1 MRFFK
6 HGGAKRLFS
15 GFMAAITLLTLLP
28 ALPAAAADTSGLPAT
43 IECTYVPQMH
53 KTMNILGGTAY
64 LHIMEFDVNGTGTVG
79 FCGDHNKHLGT
90 GNIGDTWY
98 LNGPVTN
105 DAMRAILTYYYNEYD
120 NNGWSARDSV
130 TSNNGIANGM
140 VQAMLWEIKANP
152 NNYTHVFE
160 KDENYLSD
168 PTADKTHFGMSD
180 AGYNE
185 LMRLAQVRV
194 NAYEAINGNYVITNP
209 TYTDPVQESAWL
221 LSCIFANYKN
231 GRYPDMDFAYYLPAN
246 NVDQPIYVRIPNSI
260 DGDPIYVKI
269 QKVDENGNPLAGA
282 TFGFSMSIADG
293 SLMSLG
299 SATTEADGWATYMI
313 RESQLA
319 GATSITVFA
328 TETDA
333 PRGYKLDPTVYQTT
347 ATTAANS
354 SPETAAV
361 FNGGQPVKNNKD
373 EPKEPEGLI
382 QKIDS
387 RTLQGIGPA
396 TFHFEGETADGQYYS
411 QDWTCDANGS
421 LDLQWWD
428 PDSTSDYIPP
438 GDYTV
443 TETDPPPG
451 YKKTEDGQFIWLRY
465 NEATQEATKS
475 GNLTFTN
482 DRLRSVQIKKISA
495 DGEPLAGAQFDI
507 YRDGQLV
514 GHEETDA
521 NGQFVWSGDNGLE
534 DGLYTFV
541 EMAPPPGYL
550 LPYENVKSINVD
562 SSDIHDDVMLSLTFT
577 NYRESEIKI
586 QKLSTGTNM
595 PVEGAKFEVAID
607 GETLGEYVSGPDG
620 TILISPDDWYGFLQ
634 EEGMANRTSW
644 TVSVRETVAA
654 DGYLIDSTDWVTQ
667 ELHQGETLKPFV
679 FTDTPYP
686 EIWIR
691 KLDRETKEPLQG
703 AGFEVEIDGI
713 DIGGPFYTDETG
725 WVKITYDVYKRF
737 LQDFNDPLPYNGWGV
752 SVTEV
757 AVPDN
762 YNKDS
767 QPLGTDETRQY
778 TLTGTLGPQQSKIEF
793 TFEDTSY
800 RDIKVT
806 KKDAETDWPLAGAEF
821 TLESVTLDN
830 GGSYSKQLTT
840 DASGFVVFEDVPNGT
855 YKLWE
860 STAPKGYESNDEV
873 KTVIVSSADEP
884 VIEFEYKNEPHSG
897 IRILKVDAA
906 TDQPIPGAL
915 FRITP
920 MAPLTGPSI
929 ERETDEN
936 GLIVIENAEPGTYK
950 IEELSVPDPYVV
962 NSEPHLVEVTNQH
975 DAFPITIYNHAEGML
990 YIQKLDAD
998 THEPLAGAYFDIHT
1012 AGGTYVGTAGPTGPN
1027 GYATFAGL
1035 EPGSYVVKE
1044 IKAPDGHVIDPTPQS
1059 FEVSATDSGK
1069 IYTLIFDNKPTA
1081 NLWLRKYDQ
1090 LTKVGLEGA
1099 VFKLTTV
1106 EGTIVRENLH
1116 SGPDGF
1122 IKVNDLEEGAY
1133 LIQEIEAPDGYILNP
1148 EPKLINLRHDY
1159 TEVVDFPNVKPGS
1172 IAIRK
1177 IDAKTEAPLAGAV
1190 FELYS
1195 IDDKL
1200 LDTQTSGDDGYAY
1213 FNGLEPGQYYIK
1225 EKEAPEGYTHST
1237 VPVKIEV
1244 EAFKS
1249 VEYEWKNGQNATLT
1263 IIKRDK
1269 ETKTPLANAT
1279 FEVRNLD
1286 GTLAAT
1292 LTSDGSGYATTDRLT
1307 PGWYKVTETIAPNGY
1322 LLDTEEHLIELK
1334 ENTPAVLELFNQPAK
1349 GIVIHKVDGTTQEPL
1364 SGAVI
1369 ELQTIGGKL
1378 IDSYTTDASG
1388 TINTQAVEPGFYY
1401 LVETKAPDGYV
1412 LNDEPVLVEVEEGI
1426 ASVVTIKNFPETV
1439 IQIYKTDSTTGDPL
1453 GGAEF
1458 TIKDI
1463 NGNIVDIV
1471 ETDLTGWAYTKT
1483 LPAGRYTAV
1492 ETIAPDGYSLDPTEH
1507 DIILRQ
1513 GSNYTLEVKNAPDTS
1528 LHITKIDSAS
1538 RKTLEGAVFEVK
1550 KDCGTEPCV
1559 IVGEYTTDHNGLAIT
1574 EPLEPGI
1581 YFVKEVQAPMG
1592 YVLDET
1598 EYEVCVKAGQFN
1610 NITIENTP
1618 AATLIARKIDSRTGE
1633 PIPGAVFKLETADHS
1648 LIGTLESDA
1657 NGEAIFTNLKAG
1669 HYIITETQAP
1679 PGYQISSP
1687 DSQTI
1692 TIEYGK
1698 NNYVDF
1704 VDAENGGLVVILQDK
1719 HTGEYLAGG
1728 QFIVTRESDQI
1739 VVFDGSTDVTGT
1751 IVVGDLL
1758 PGWYTVE
1765 QVFAPDDYTMIDT
1778 STKVEILV
1786 GQQQTVYFYDETAG
1800 IVIEKVDSTDPDKML
1815 EGARFQV
1822 KRDED
1827 GIVVGEYVTNKDGT
1841 AMAYGLTPG
1850 LYTVTELV
1858 APNGYA
1864 IDEAPKTV
1872 HVKGGSAAHVT
1883 FTDTPLSGITVAVV
1897 DQNTREPI
1905 VGATVEVWVQNGALV
1920 NTYTTDTTGT
1930 IQTDKLNAGYYVLKL
1945 IDVPDGYA
1953 AVETE
1958 TTVEIKDGVS
1968 ITHTFECVSNGVLRV
1983 MSTNNQDMSIAG
1995 MRFTVTTIDG
2005 SYIGEYTTGTD
2016 GTATV
2021 PSLTPGWYIISE
2033 EKAPDGYTI
2042 SSENEQRVEVISGQ
2056 DATVI
2061 FRHTQVFGLQIRTTC
2076 QQTNAAVEGAV
2087 YRITDLSGAT
2097 IGTYTSDSAG
2107 IAFATLEP
2115 GWYQIIPVSA
2125 PDGYTI
2131 PDSSPRTIEVKG
2143 DGITVTDF
2151 VVTQMSSVRVKVV
2164 DGSTGRGIYGVRL
2177 LLKNGTQVI
2186 SEYTTN
2192 NEGYITL
2199 TNEIRNGDYTLEMI
2213 SAPSGYT
2220 IDSVPKSISALVGQT
2235 TEITW
2240 ALYKGGGQIQAVVTS
2255 ADYNKTRDLPA
2266 GSLLQGAVFEIV
2278 NADTYQLVGTMI
2290 SDARGVAASSGLPI
2304 GRYMVKMV
2312 TPPSYYACSDQEVEV
2327 RLKITN
2333 DVVQTQFQCVSVNL
2347 GTEIQ
2352 QKSNT
2357 TVRAGSNMR
2366 VDILKANNTSDV
2378 RLDNFNVHYKV
2389 PTDAARISTLST
2401 GTWNQAVWYSIS
2413 YKTNMSDYRQLASN
2427 LLSTSHYQYD
2437 LSTQSLGLQSG
2448 EYVTDI
2454 RLEFNTVPAGFSVVD
2469 KSALSLYVLS
2479 TVANGYKLISRAE
2492 ISGQYNTTSVSTTH
2506 IDNEWPYSSSSG
2518 YDITSG
2524 GNSGYYGGA
2533 GTPAVSGNSGQ
2544 WTSNTSLWTTT
2555 VTSNVKLPSTL
2566 PKTGY

>member
-1 MRFFK
+1 MQFFK
-6 HGGAKRLFS
+6 SNRWKKFLS
-15 GFMAAITLLTLLP
+15 GFMAAVMLVGLLPTVSLAADNGMPDTITMSDCQFMGEYSSPNGLGNPKLHYFMFWVNNQETTGLCLDHGKSMGTHSINKTWTYDKTIPAKSDLLT
-28 ALPAAAADTSGLPAT
+28 
-43 IECTYVPQMH
+43 I
-53 KTMNILGGTAY
+53 
-64 LHIMEFDVNGTGTVG
+64 F
-79 FCGDHNKHLGT
+79 GD
-90 GNIGDTWY
+90 
-98 LNGPVTN
+98 
-105 DAMRAILTYYYNEYD
+105 YYYTCLE
-120 NNGWSARDSV
+120 V
-130 TSNNGIANGM
+130 SNRLDE
-140 VQAMLWEIKANP
+140 QYP
-152 NNYTHVFE
+152 NKTAAE
-160 KDENYLSD
+160 KQEMDENYLPAGNRLWVNGWVQAMIWCVTTRPGDFDQITNFDS
-168 PTADKTHFGMSD
+168 PEGAAQRRQITAER
-180 AGYNE
+180 A
-185 LMRLAQVRV
+185 A
-194 NAYEAINGNYVITNP
+194 AINGCGGSATVDGSTWIIDEIIQKWLDGEYTHYDYYKYVP
-209 TYTDPVQESAWL
+209 TGDHGGYDDQSILIPYVESFGVYEAW
-221 LSCIFANYKN
+221 
-231 GRYPDMDFAYYLPAN
+231 
-246 NVDQPIYVRIPNSI
+246 
-260 DGDPIYVKI
+260 VKV
-269 QKVDENGNPLAGA
+269 QKVDENHSPLSGA
-282 TFGFSMSIADG
+282 EFTVYQDAACTRALGTMTTG
-293 SLMSLG
+293 S
-299 SATTEADGWATYMI
+299 DGWAYYHIM
-313 RESQLA
+313 QM
-319 GATSITVFA
+319 A
-328 TETDA
+328 TESMTVYTRETRAPAGYAQLGGKWAVEVNATRNSTQDTAAAFNSGAAIENGTDDVGAVIKKIDAKTGVGVGPCYIRIQGQADEDFGGGYINIVKRTDA
-333 PRGYKLDPTVYQTT
+333 AGNLPIQW
-347 ATTAANS
+347 
-354 SPETAAV
+354 
-361 FNGGQPVKNNKD
+361 KNPD
-373 EPKEPEGLI
+373 
-382 QKIDS
+382 DS
-387 RTLQGIGPA
+387 
-396 TFHFEGETADGQYYS
+396 EYYV
-411 QDWTCDANGS
+411 
-421 LDLQWWD
+421 
-428 PDSTSDYIPP
+428 PP
-438 GDYTV
+438 GQYTV
-443 TETDPPPG
+443 TEEKAPDGYEKTDESYHLVLT
-451 YKKTEDGQFIWLRY
+451 YKPAEGIYTHSGDIVFKNNPLRSIVVKKVDPDGNGLAGAIFEVYKDGQFM
-465 NEATQEATKS
+465 
-475 GNLTFTN
+475 GNKETENDGTFTYAG
-482 DRLRSVQIKKISA
+482 K
-495 DGEPLAGAQFDI
+495 DGK
-507 YRDGQLV
+507 
-514 GHEETDA
+514 
-521 NGQFVWSGDNGLE
+521 GLE
-534 DGLYTFV
+534 MGYYEFK
-541 EMAPPPGYL
+541 EIKAPAGYL
-550 LPYENVKSINVD
+550 LPFDNV
-562 SSDIHDDVMLSLTFT
+562 HGVMIDPSALETEDPIILSFT
-577 NYRESEIKI
+577 NYQYPEIVI
-586 QKLSTGTNM
+586 QKVANGTDEPVAGAYFNVKINGRDFGQVGPTG
-595 PVEGAKFEVAID
+595 A
-607 GETLGEYVSGPDG
+607 DG
-620 TILISPDDWYGFLQ
+620 TIILDYDDYKDYLDP
-634 EEGMANRTSW
+634 EEKSW
-644 TVSVRETVAA
+644 TVQVQEAVAPDGFLLDSDDWKSATFSRGQSTV
-654 DGYLIDSTDWVTQ
+654 
-667 ELHQGETLKPFV
+667 PFV
-679 FTDTPYP
+679 FSDTKYP
-686 EIWIR
+686 SIKIV
-691 KLDRETKEPLQG
+691 KLDKETQEPLRG
-703 AGFEVEIDGI
+703 ATFQVWVDGE
-713 DIGGPFYTDETG
+713 DIGDYTTNANGFVE
-725 WVKITYDVYKRF
+725 ITYDDYGRF
-737 LQDFNDPLPYNGWGV
+737 LNEENWGNWGITV
-752 SVTEV
+752 QEIH
-757 AVPDN
+757 APPN
-762 YNKDS
+762 YNKDKQDS
-767 QPLGTDETRQY
+767 GDYTKTSVLKFGAET
-778 TLTGTLGPQQSKIEF
+778 IVFE
-793 TFEDTSY
+793 FEDTSY

-806 KKDAETDWPLAGAEF
+806 KKDADTDWPLAGAEF
-821 TLESVTLDN
+821 TLESVTLDDPNEN
-830 GGSYSKQLTT
+830 GTVRRSLTT
-840 DASGFVVFEDVPNGT
+840 DESGFVIFEDVPNGT

-860 STAPKGYESNDEV
+860 SVAPKGYESNDEV
-873 KTVIVSSADEP
+873 KTVVVTSESEP

-897 IRILKVDAA
+897 IRILKLDAA

-920 MAPLTGPSI
+920 MAPLTGPSF

-975 DAFPITIYNHAEGML
+975 DAFPVTIYNHAEGML

-1106 EGTIVRENLH
+1106 DGTIVRENLH

-1133 LIQEIEAPDGYILNP
+1133 LIQETEAPDGYILNP

-1159 TEVVDFPNVKPGS
+1159 TEVIDFPNVKPGS

-1213 FNGLEPGQYYIK
+1213 FNGLEAGQYYIK
-1225 EKEAPEGYTHST
+1225 EKEAPEGYTRST

-1249 VEYEWKNGQNATLT
+1249 IEYEWKNGQNATLT

-1292 LTSDGSGYATTDRLT
+1292 LTSDTSGYATTDRLT

-1349 GIVIHKVDGTTQEPL
+1349 GIVIHKVDGTTQDPL
-1364 SGAVI
+1364 AGAVI

-1426 ASVVTIKNFPETV
+1426 ASVVTIENFPETV

-1507 DIILRQ
+1507 DIVLRQ

-1858 APNGYA
+1858 APDGYA

-1905 VGATVEVWVQNGALV
+1905 MGATVEVWVQNGALV

-1945 IDVPDGYA
+1945 VDVPDGYA

-1958 TTVEIKDGVS
+1958 ATVEIKDGVS

-1983 MSTNNQDMSIAG
+1983 MSTNNQDVSIAG

-2016 GTATV
+2016 GTATI
-2021 PSLTPGWYIISE
+2021 PSLTPGWYIITE
-2033 EKAPDGYTI
+2033 ERAPDGYTI
-2042 SSENEQRVEVISGQ
+2042 SSENEQRVQVVSGQ

-2151 VVTQMSSVRVKVV
+2151 VVTQMSSLRVKIV

-2177 LLKNGTQVI
+2177 LLKNGSNVV
-2186 SEYTTN
+2186 SEYTSN

-2199 TNEIRNGDYTLEMI
+2199 TNEIVNGDFTLEMI
-2213 SAPSGYT
+2213 SAPDGYT

-2327 RLKITN
+2327 RLKINN

-2357 TVRAGSNMR
+2357 TVRAGSSMR

-2413 YKTNMSDYRQLASN
+2413 YKTNMSDYRVLASN
-2427 LLSTSHYQYD
+2427 LLSTSRYQYD

-2454 RLEFNTVPAGFSVVD
+2454 RFEFNTVPAGFAVVD

-2479 TVANGYKLISRAE
+2479 TVSNGYKLISRAE

>member
-6 HGGAKRLFS
+6 SDGWKKFLS
-15 GFMAAITLLTLLP
+15 GFMALVMLVGLIPLTAQAAEAPDGMPTDITLNNCELVGEFI
-28 ALPAAAADTSGLPAT
+28 SENGLGS
-43 IECTYVPQMH
+43 PQ
-53 KTMNILGGTAY
+53 
-64 LHIMEFDVNGTGTVG
+64 LHFFDFDVNGTITTG
-79 FCGDHNKHLGT
+79 FCLDHGKHMGYGVEGCTWTFERKIPAGSELFCVFADYYTNCMAVTNQLDAQYPELSAEEKFEMDGDYIPEGNRPWVNGWVQSAVWLFRDQPDVFNNLTDDYILMQIAKERTAAIEGWYKAHGGTSTATDESSFNLIKSIVQRWYSGGFTRYDYYKYAPTGDHKGYDDQSVLIPYVDGHEETQPWLKVRK
-90 GNIGDTWY
+90 
-98 LNGPVTN
+98 VT
-105 DAMRAILTYYYNEYD
+105 YD
-120 NNGWSARDSV
+120 GS
-130 TSNNGIANGM
+130 
-140 VQAMLWEIKANP
+140 
-152 NNYTHVFE
+152 
-160 KDENYLSD
+160 
-168 PTADKTHFGMSD
+168 
-180 AGYNE
+180 
-185 LMRLAQVRV
+185 
-194 NAYEAINGNYVITNP
+194 
-209 TYTDPVQESAWL
+209 
-221 LSCIFANYKN
+221 
-231 GRYPDMDFAYYLPAN
+231 
-246 NVDQPIYVRIPNSI
+246 
-260 DGDPIYVKI
+260 
-269 QKVDENGNPLAGA
+269 PLANAVFTVYYDASCTDVIG
-282 TFGFSMSIADG
+282 TM
-293 SLMSLG
+293 
-299 SATTEADGWATYMI
+299 TTGADGWGYCQPEWDYGVDTMTVYVK
-313 RESQLA
+313 E
-319 GATSITVFA
+319 TSVPPGGDYT
-328 TETDA
+328 
-333 PRGYKLDPTVYQTT
+333 LDPTVYPVTVS
-347 ATTAANS
+347 ASGNS
-354 SPETAAV
+354 TKETAAAV
-361 FNGGQPVKNNKD
+361 NSGIGIPNGTP
-373 EPKEPEGLI
+373 EPSDALVR
-382 QKIDS
+382 KIDKYTKMGVANAIIRFVGQS
-387 RTLQGIGPA
+387 NSGLHIDT
-396 TFHFEGETADGQYYS
+396 TFPTGE
-411 QDWTCDANGS
+411 NG
-421 LDLQWWD
+421 DLPIQWKD
-428 PDSTSDYIPP
+428 PDGEFYIPP
-438 GDYTV
+438 GQYTV
-443 TETDPPPG
+443 TEQTPPPG
-451 YKKTEDGQFIWLRY
+451 YQGTDESYHLVLRY
-465 NEATQEATKS
+465 EPEHNVYEAS
-475 GNLTFTN
+475 GNIVFENPKLKS
-482 DRLRSVQIKKISA
+482 LIIKKV
-495 DGEPLAGAQFDI
+495 DPEG
-507 YRDGQLV
+507 
-514 GHEETDA
+514 
-521 NGQFVWSGDNGLE
+521 NGLE
-534 DGLYTFV
+534 GAIFEIFRDSVSLGQFETEADGTITYAGPNGNGIESGLY
-541 EMAPPPGYL
+541 EIIERKAPDGYL
-550 LPYENVKSINVD
+550 LPYDVLHSIYVNAEALNDPSPYEIVAVNYQYPEIIIKKVANGTDEPVAGAYFNVKINGRDFGQVGP
-562 SSDIHDDVMLSLTFT
+562 
-577 NYRESEIKI
+577 
-586 QKLSTGTNM
+586 TG
-595 PVEGAKFEVAID
+595 A
-607 GETLGEYVSGPDG
+607 DG
-620 TILISPDDWYGFLQ
+620 TIVLNYDDYKDFLDP
-634 EEGMANRTSW
+634 EEKSW
-644 TVSVRETVAA
+644 TVEVQEAVAP
-654 DGYLIDSTDWVTQ
+654 DGYLLDDDGWKSATFSRGQATV
-667 ELHQGETLKPFV
+667 PFV
-679 FTDTPYP
+679 FSDTKYP
-686 EIWIR
+686 SIKILKR
-691 KLDRETKEPLQG
+691 DKETQEPLQG
-703 AGFEVEIDGI
+703 ATFNVWVDGHDIGDFTTNATGYVEI
-713 DIGGPFYTDETG
+713 
-725 WVKITYDVYKRF
+725 TYEDYGRF
-737 LQDFNDPLPYNGWGV
+737 LNEENWGHWGIIV
-752 SVTEV
+752 QEIG
-757 AVPDN
+757 VPDN
-762 YNKDS
+762 YNKDKQEDS
-767 QPLGTDETRQY
+767 GDY
-778 TLTGTLGPQQSKIEF
+778 TKTGVLEFGAKTIEF
-793 TFEDTSY
+793 EFEDTSY

-806 KKDAETDWPLAGAEF
+806 KKDADTDWPLAGAEF
-821 TLESVTLDN
+821 TLESVSLDDPN
-830 GGSYSKQLTT
+830 EGGSVKRSLTT
-840 DASGFVVFEDVPNGT
+840 DATGFVIFEDVPNGT

-860 STAPKGYESNDEV
+860 SVPPKGYESNDEV
-873 KTVIVSSADEP
+873 KTIVVTSDDEP

-897 IRILKVDAA
+897 IRILKLDAA

-920 MAPLTGPSI
+920 MAPLTGPSF

-950 IEELSVPDPYVV
+950 VEELSVPDPYVV

-975 DAFPITIYNHAEGML
+975 DAFPVTIYNHAEGML
-990 YIQKLDAD
+990 YIQKLDAV
-998 THEPLAGAYFDIHT
+998 THEPLAGAYFDVHT
-1012 AGGTYVGTAGPTGPN
+1012 AGGTFIATVGPTGPN
-1027 GYATFAGL
+1027 GFATLAGL

-1044 IKAPDGHVIDPTPQS
+1044 IKAPDGHVIDPVPQS

-1106 EGTIVRENLH
+1106 DGTIVRENLH

-1133 LIQEIEAPDGYILNP
+1133 LIQETEAPEGYILNP
-1148 EPKLINLRHDY
+1148 EPKLINLRYDY
-1159 TEVVDFPNVKPGS
+1159 TEIIDFPNVKPGS

-1177 IDAKTEAPLAGAV
+1177 VDAKTGAPLAGAT

-1195 IDDKL
+1195 IDDQL
-1200 LDTQTSGDDGYAY
+1200 LDTQISGEDGYAY
-1213 FNGLEPGQYYIK
+1213 FRDLEAGQYIIK
-1225 EKEAPEGYTHST
+1225 ETVAPEGYTRST
-1237 VPVKIEV
+1237 VPVKVEV

-1249 VEYEWKNGQNATLT
+1249 TEYEWKNGQNATLT

-1279 FEVRNLD
+1279 FEVRSLD

-1292 LTSDGSGYATTDRLT
+1292 LISDASGYATTDRLT
-1307 PGWYKVTETIAPNGY
+1307 PGWYKVVETIAPNGY
-1322 LLDTEEHLIELK
+1322 LLDSEEHLIELK

-1349 GIVIHKVDGTTQEPL
+1349 GIVIHKVDGVTQDPL
-1364 SGAVI
+1364 AGAVI

-1378 IDSYTTDASG
+1378 IDSYTTDSSG
-1388 TINTQAVEPGFYY
+1388 TINTQAVEPGYYY

-1412 LNDEPVLVEVEEGI
+1412 LDSEPVLVEVEEGI
-1426 ASVVTIKNFPETV
+1426 ASVVTIKNYPETV
-1439 IQIYKTDSTTGDPL
+1439 IQIYKTDSVTGDPL

-1463 NGNIVDIV
+1463 NGNIVDTV

-1492 ETIAPDGYSLDPTEH
+1492 ESIAPDGYSLDTTEH
-1507 DIILRQ
+1507 EIVLQSGKSFTLRVT
-1513 GSNYTLEVKNAPDTS
+1513 NTPDTS

-1538 RKTLEGAVFEVK
+1538 RETLEGAVFEVK

-1581 YFVKEVQAPMG
+1581 YYVTEVRAPMG

-1610 NITIENTP
+1610 NITIENIP
-1618 AATLIARKIDSRTGE
+1618 AATLIARKIDSRTGQ
-1633 PIPGAVFKLETADHS
+1633 PIAGAVFKLETADHS

-1669 HYIITETQAP
+1669 HYIITEVQAP

-1698 NNYVDF
+1698 NNYCDF
-1704 VDAENGGLVVILQDK
+1704 VDAQNGGLVIILQDK
-1719 HTGEYLAGG
+1719 HTGEYLPGG
-1728 QFIVTRESDQI
+1728 QFIVTREDDQI
-1739 VVFDGSTDVTGT
+1739 VVFDGSTDETGT

-1786 GQQQTVYFYDETAG
+1786 GRQQTVYFYDETAG

-1815 EGARFQV
+1815 EGARFQI

-1827 GIVVGEYVTNKDGT
+1827 GVVIGEYVTNKDGA

-1858 APNGYA
+1858 APEGYS
-1864 IDEAPKTV
+1864 IDEEPKTV

-1883 FTDTPLSGITVAVV
+1883 FADTPLSGITVAVV

-1930 IQTDKLNAGYYVLKL
+1930 IQTDKLDAGYYVLKL
-1945 IDVPDGYA
+1945 VNIPDGYA
-1953 AVETE
+1953 AVESE
-1958 TTVEIKDGVS
+1958 ATVEIKDGVS
-1968 ITHTFECVSNGVLRV
+1968 ITHTFECISNGVLRV
-1983 MSTNNQDMSIAG
+1983 MSTTNADMSIAG

-2005 SYIGEYTTGTD
+2005 SYIGEFTTGTD
-2016 GTATV
+2016 GTATI
-2021 PSLTPGWYIISE
+2021 PSLTPGWYIVKE

-2042 SSENEQRVEVISGQ
+2042 SSESEQRVEVISGQ

-2061 FRHTQVFGLQIRTTC
+2061 FRHSQIFGLQIRTTC

-2087 YRITDLSGAT
+2087 YRITELNGAV
-2097 IGTYTSDSAG
+2097 IGTYTSDKSG
-2107 IAFATLEP
+2107 VAFATLTP
-2115 GWYQIIPVSA
+2115 GWYQVTPISV

-2131 PDSSPRTIEVKG
+2131 PDSSPRTIEVKA

-2151 VVTQMSSVRVKVV
+2151 VVTQMSSIRVKVV

-2177 LLKNGTQVI
+2177 LLKNGTQVV

-2240 ALYKGGGQIQAVVTS
+2240 ALYQGGGQIQAVVTS

-2327 RLKITN
+2327 RLKINN

-2357 TVRAGSNMR
+2357 TIRAGSNMR

-2389 PTDAARISTLST
+2389 PTDCARISTLST

-2413 YKTNMSDYRQLASN
+2413 YKTNMADYRVLASN
-2427 LLSTSHYQYD
+2427 LLSTSRYQYD

-2454 RLEFNTVPAGFSVVD
+2454 RFEFNTVPAGFAVVD

-2492 ISGQYNTTSVSTTH
+2492 ISGQYNTTTVSTTH
-2506 IDNEWPYSSSSG
+2506 IDNEWPYSSSGG
-2518 YDITSG
+2518 YNISSG
-2524 GNSGYYGGA
+2524 GNSGYYGGTGSA
-2533 GTPAVSGNSGQ
+2533 AVSGNSGQ
-2544 WTSNTSLWTTT
+2544 WTSNTSLWTVT
-2555 VTSNVKLPSTL
+2555 VTNPVKLPSTL